1 MTTTN
6 IGTSIQTFLKQY
18 PAVAQTCAMMEK
30 KEHWVDQD
38 IPEID
43 EALNRFFSRFYTLDK
58 QKRAY
63 AFFKDNIHKIN
74 KLFSS
79 TQSRNLAYFI
89 NMTTLLDNSK
99 GLLFQSATMGMIDG
113 YNVVLERF
121 IVFHLTGVL
130 SQLVDEQRYRIVDDL
145 LTKEM
150 KHYPCFYPDYN
161 YLKTD
166 SDERWNE
173 SVINLY
179 PIDNVKSREYLEYME
194 RQDALGI
201 VQKLTELADEFIAIS
216 DEEYDARIKA
226 SENAQ
231 AGQYGLDNLVKT
243 TLYGAGNS
251 GNANA
256 LGAGT
261 FLIYPDEM
269 KSYLGTGDNANDNS
283 NVSLYKNGGKTS
295 MTTQAL
301 VNLLQDIAGIQKVLG
316 GGGNLTKEQINALRD
331 YGAGV
336 EPPPLPVAP
345 AIKQDNVSEGI
356 EDKQTPATIEWV
368 NPEDIR
374 NFKVSEVSF
383 DEMRKVQNLL
393 ARINPHKPILKID
406 DYNAFDALYEQNPN
420 FREVTDFYKGSFIFN
435 ESKDLPKEY
444 AVPTPVL
451 LLGEAGI
458 GKTHFAQALANLV
471 KTQVSLIDANSIS
484 ASWVLSGHSMGWKD
498 AKPGMILRN
507 MIECETASPIIIF
520 DEIDKL
526 TNQKSYDPFSTFHQ
540 LLEPENARAFT
551 DEYLNIKFDASKIIY
566 ILTANDANSI
576 PPTLLSRMKVFHI
589 NKPSAD
595 QARGIA
601 SRIYRGMLGSS
612 KLFSQELNEENQDKL
627 SIFTPREMKQ
637 ILMNS
642 IFTHSIRAA
651 GTQDNNLELIV
662 PVVEEKKS
670 IGFLAP

>member
-38 IPEID
+38 IAEID

-63 AFFKDNIHKIN
+63 TFFKDNIQKIN

-89 NMTTLLDNSK
+89 NMTNTLENSK
-99 GLLFQSATMGMIDG
+99 GMLFQAATMGMING

-130 SQLVDEQRYRIVDDL
+130 SQLTDEQRYRALDDL

-150 KHYPCFYPDYN
+150 KLYPCFYPDYN

-179 PIDNVKSREYLEYME
+179 PIDNTKSREYLEYME
-194 RQDALGI
+194 RQDALDI
-201 VQKLTELADEFIAIS
+201 VQKLTALADLLIGIS
-216 DEEYDARIKA
+216 DEEYEAQVKA
-226 SENAQ
+226 AEQAQ
-231 AGQYGLDNLVKT
+231 NQSGQLGVENLVKT
-243 TLYGAGNS
+243 ALYGGAGNS
-251 GNANA
+251 GNA
-256 LGAGT
+256 LEGGT
-261 FLIYPDEM
+261 FLIYPDEIA
-269 KSYLGTGDNANDNS
+269 SYLGAGAKTNDNAG
-283 NVSLYKNGGKTS
+283 LYINEGKS
-295 MTTQAL
+295 KMSTQAIA
-301 VNLLQDIAGIQKVLG
+301 NLLQDIAGLQKVLG
-316 GGGNLTKEQINALRD
+316 GANLTKEQINALRD

-336 EPPPLPVAP
+336 EPPPLPAAP
-345 AIKQDNVSEGI
+345 AIKHTDAEQDVNTKEA
-356 EDKQTPATIEWV
+356 PATIEWV

-406 DYNAFDALYEQNPN
+406 DYSAFDALYEQNPN

-471 KTQVSLIDANSIS
+471 KTRVSLIDANSIS

-507 MIECETASPIIIF
+507 MIDCETASPIIIF

-526 TNQKSYDPFSTFHQ
+526 TNNKNYDPFSTFHQ

-551 DEYLNIKFDASKIIY
+551 DEYLNIAFDASKIIY
-566 ILTANDANSI
+566 ILTANDANNI

-627 SIFTPREMKQ
+627 SVFTPREMKQ

-651 GTQDNNLELIV
+651 GTHDNSLDLIV